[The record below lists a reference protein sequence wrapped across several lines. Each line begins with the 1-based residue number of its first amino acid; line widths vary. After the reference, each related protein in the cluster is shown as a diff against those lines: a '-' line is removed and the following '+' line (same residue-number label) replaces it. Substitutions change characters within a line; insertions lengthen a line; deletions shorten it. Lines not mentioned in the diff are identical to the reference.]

1 MELNFRTDIKKYLD
15 KQKELFPITTSFCP
29 NLKPNSDETKKIKAV
44 IFDIY
49 GTLLISS
56 SGDIDQA
63 TLNIKHI
70 EEALIAGGFKSTNP
84 KVFDFLLLQLPLK
97 IKSQQNELK
106 ENGFPHPDVDI
117 FRVWREMMDEAEKA
131 HLIELSGNESLADTI
146 IVFEILSNPVFP
158 MPAMKEVLNELT
170 KKNIPI
176 GIVSNAQFYT
186 PILMNYFLEGT
197 FTTKQEIRG
206 FDNDLS
212 VFSFKEF
219 RAKPDVLLFQKIKN
233 NLKNK
238 YNINPDEAVFVGN
251 DMLKDTFTAK
261 KAGLQTILFAGDE
274 RSLRLREDDKRVKGV
289 FPDYI
294 ITELKQLSNIIL

>member
-15 KQKELFPITTSFCP
+15 KQEELFPLQTSFCP
-29 NLKPNSDETKKIKAV
+29 NLKPNSSKTKRIKAV

-63 TLNIKHI
+63 TLNNKHI
-70 EEALIAGGFKSTNP
+70 EEALNAGGFKCSNQQ
-84 KVFDFLLLQLPLK
+84 VFDFLLQQLPAK
-97 IKSQQNELK
+97 IKAQQNELK
-106 ENGFPHPDVDI
+106 EKGFPHPDVDI
-117 FRVWREMMDEAEKA
+117 FRVWHEMMDEAEKA
-131 HLIELSGNESLADTI
+131 NLIELSGNESLADTI
-146 IVFEILSNPVFP
+146 IIFEILSNPIFP
-158 MPAMKEVLNELT
+158 MPGMKEVLSELT
-170 KKNIPI
+170 KNNIPI

-197 FTTKQEIRG
+197 FTSQQEING
-206 FDNDLS
+206 FDKDLS
-212 VFSFKEF
+212 VFSYKES

-233 NLKNK
+233 NLKSK
-238 YNINPDEAVFVGN
+238 YKINPNEAVFIGN

-261 KAGLQTILFAGDE
+261 KAGLQTILFAGDK
-274 RSLRLREDDKRVKGV
+274 RSLRLREDDKRVKGI

-294 ITELKQLSNIIL
+294 ITELKQLLNIIL

>member
-15 KQKELFPITTSFCP
+15 KQEELFPIQTSFCP

-44 IFDIY
+44 VFDIY

-56 SGDIDQA
+56 SGDIEQA
-63 TLNIKHI
+63 TLNSKHI
-70 EEALIAGGFKSTNP
+70 EEALLAGGFKCTGP
-84 KVFDFLLLQLPLK
+84 QVFDFLLQQLPAK
-97 IKSQQNELK
+97 IKAQQNELK
-106 ENGFPHPDVDI
+106 EKGFPHPDIDI

-131 HLIELSGNESLADTI
+131 HLIELLGNESLADTI
-146 IVFEILSNPVFP
+146 FVFEILSNRVFP
-158 MPAMKEVLNELT
+158 MPGMKEILNELT
-170 KKNIPI
+170 KKNIPL

-197 FTTKQEIRG
+197 FTNQQEING
-206 FDNDLS
+206 FDKDLS
-212 VFSFKEF
+212 VFSYKEF
-219 RAKPDVLLFQKIKN
+219 RAKPDVLLFQKITN

-238 YNINPDEAVFVGN
+238 YGINPNEAVFVGN
-251 DMLKDTFTAK
+251 DLLKDTFTAK
-261 KAGLQTILFAGDE
+261 NAGLQTILFAGDE
-274 RSLRLREDDKRVKGV
+274 RSLRLREDDKRVKGI